1 MRTGRKSIALT
12 QPTWLLSDVP
22 PEFRMKPKCEGPD
35 CEERVEWPGYEPS
48 IVLCPRCLANGNL
61 PDYADQV
68 WPLDSDVP
76 WKEE

>member
-1 MRTGRKSIALT
+1 
-12 QPTWLLSDVP
+12 
-22 PEFRMKPKCEGPD
+22 MKPKCEGPD